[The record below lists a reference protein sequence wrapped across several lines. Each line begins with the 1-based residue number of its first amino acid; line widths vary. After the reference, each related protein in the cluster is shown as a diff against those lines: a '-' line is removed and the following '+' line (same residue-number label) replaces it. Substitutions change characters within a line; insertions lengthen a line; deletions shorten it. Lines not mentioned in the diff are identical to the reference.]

1 MAYFCNIKSPQSTV
15 YVPSIYEKN
24 ITAITTAALMKSTD
38 WQYAWPSKLLGSNS
52 DSAHRQQHLAGFT
65 RVVYLVASSWWRS
78 SDFARA
84 YAAHRCLLS
93 EPPRCTAVVRR
104 RSSLFPAG
112 LRTLRGG
119 LLSPTVSEPRLARCR
134 WAIPRA
140 ALVGPAQASRC
151 SQRVSH
157 RNEPV
162 LFSATHCSLSI
173 LT

>member
-1 MAYFCNIKSPQSTV
+1 MDITNAVTLQIQVLKETWKSCKTSST
-15 YVPSIYEKN
+15 SRGGI
-24 ITAITTAALMKSTD
+24 
-38 WQYAWPSKLLGSNS
+38 GSNK
-52 DSAHRQQHLAGFT
+52 QQHLAGFR

-78 SDFARA
+78 SDFTRA
-84 YAAHRCLLS
+84 YGAHRCLLS

-112 LRTLRGG
+112 LRALKGG
-119 LLSPTVSEPRLARCR
+119 LLSPAVSEPLLARCS

-140 ALVGPAQASRC
+140 ALVGPAEAFRC
-151 SQRVSH
+151 SQCVSR

-162 LFSATHCSLSI
+162 LLSAAYCLLNI